1 MSFPRYASLVFAVA
15 LFVVGCATP
24 ERTAG
29 PGRAATPPS
38 SSEPAEAPS
47 PSDVTLDGV
56 SILGAWY
63 AVEVIGDSDMSNDL
77 RTGTLEMTLI
87 VGPNGRATMTGTDR
101 REGSGPVTFS
111 GRITDNRILFDGMD
125 GAGTLLMNGR
135 RLVLRDPRGRSTA
148 YIRTRD

>member
-1 MSFPRYASLVFAVA
+1 MSLPRYASLFLVLAVVTA
-15 LFVVGCATP
+15 GCATP
-24 ERTAG
+24 ERTTG

-38 SSEPAEAPS
+38 APSPAEAPP

-63 AVEVIGDSDMSNDL
+63 AVEVIGDSDMSEDL
-77 RTGTLEMTLI
+77 RAGTLEMTLI
-87 VGPNGRATMTGTDR
+87 VGPNGRATLTGNDR

-111 GRITDNRILFDGMD
+111 GRITDNRIVFEGMD